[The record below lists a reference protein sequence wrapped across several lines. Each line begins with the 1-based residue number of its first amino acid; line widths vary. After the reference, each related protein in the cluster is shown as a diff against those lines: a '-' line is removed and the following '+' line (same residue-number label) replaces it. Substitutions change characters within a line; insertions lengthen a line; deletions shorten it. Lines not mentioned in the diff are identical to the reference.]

1 MQSYGLHRKSV
12 NTMQKKLVQAYKTT
26 PRRKQLQKMGLYV
39 LPVVALGTVLA
50 LYLVFSAQAAA
61 AGLEIRSYIDKR
73 EELQREVANENT
85 QLAWLISNGNMEKR
99 AEKLG
104 YTKITGDNVAYM
116 VLPSYPGRGIDLT
129 SPAPGNGSESDILL
143 NSAYQQSLW
152 DFIQGILFSEPDEEA
167 QS

>member
-1 MQSYGLHRKSV
+1 
-12 NTMQKKLVQAYKTT
+12 MQKKLVQAYKQT

-39 LPVVALGTVLA
+39 LPVIALGTVLA

-85 QLAWLISNGNMEKR
+85 QLAWLVSNGNMEKR

-104 YTKITGDNVAYM
+104 FAQISADNVTYM
-116 VLPSYPGRGIDLT
+116 VLPSYPGRDFQLT
-129 SPAPGNGSESDILL
+129 SPAPGTDSESDILL

-152 DFIQGILFSEPDEEA
+152 DFIQGVPFSEPDQEV